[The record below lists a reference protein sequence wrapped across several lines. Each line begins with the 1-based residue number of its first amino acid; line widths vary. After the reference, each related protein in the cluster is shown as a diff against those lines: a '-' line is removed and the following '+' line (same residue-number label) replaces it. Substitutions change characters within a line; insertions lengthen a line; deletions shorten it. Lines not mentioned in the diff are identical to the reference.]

1 MAQLVWRA
9 LQSVGA
15 GTRLAHLFAMNF
27 RPRLLDTLPGY
38 NAVAFGKD
46 LAAGI
51 TVGIVALPLAMA
63 IAIAS
68 GLPPASGLWAAIL
81 GGLIVG
87 LLGGSNVQI
96 AGPANAFIVVVY
108 GIVLVHGVAGLMLA
122 TMMAGLLMILMG
134 ILRLGRLMRFVPDAL
149 ITGFTSAIAMIIL
162 ATQFKDALGLPLRDA
177 PADVGALLQAVAQA
191 LPQLSGAALLLSA
204 GAIAIMVAWN
214 RAALRIPRLGR
225 LPATLVALLG
235 LSILAYLFKL
245 PAETIGSRFGS
256 AFAQFQQWPQ
266 LQWPASSFS
275 ELIAKLPSLILPAL
289 TLAVLSGIESLL
301 CARIAD
307 DMQPQVKP
315 HAANQELVA
324 QGVANIVAP
333 LLGALPIT
341 GTIARTVTNL
351 RSGGQT
357 PVASMVHA
365 LTLLAIMILAAPLAV
380 HIPLAVLAGILLYLA
395 WNMAGWKELAQ
406 LHRKPREWRVVLL
419 VTFIVTLTFSLTWG
433 IACGLAASWAMGKLR
448 N

>member
-1 MAQLVWRA
+1 
-9 LQSVGA
+9 
-15 GTRLAHLFAMNF
+15 MNF

-38 NAVAFGKD
+38 NASTFGKD
-46 LAAGI
+46 VSAGI

-68 GLPPASGLWAAIL
+68 GLPPSAGLWAAIV

-108 GIVLVHGVAGLMLA
+108 GIVLAHGVSGLLLA
-122 TMMAGLLMILMG
+122 TLMAGAFMIVMG
-134 ILRLGRLMRFVPDAL
+134 VLRLGRLMRYVPDAL
-149 ITGFTSAIAMIIL
+149 IAGFTSAIAVIIL
-162 ATQFKDALGLPLRDA
+162 VTQLKDALGLPLLKP
-177 PADVGALLQAVAQA
+177 PADVWGLVQAVGSA
-191 LPQLSGAALLLSA
+191 LPKLSTAALLLSA
-204 GAIAIMVAWN
+204 STIAAMIIWSK
-214 RAALRIPRLGR
+214 AAARWPTWGR
-225 LPATLVALLG
+225 LPATMVALIA
-235 LSILAYLFKL
+235 LSLLAYAFKL
-245 PAETIGSRFGS
+245 PVETIGSRFG
-256 AFAQFQQWPQ
+256 AVFAQFRQWPSFQ
-266 LQWPASSFS
+266 FPQVAWHQW
-275 ELIAKLPSLILPAL
+275 PSLILPAL

-324 QGVANIVAP
+324 QGVANMAAP
-333 LLGALPIT
+333 LLGGLPVT

-357 PVASMVHA
+357 PIASMVHA
-365 LTLLAIMILAAPLAV
+365 LTLLAIMMVAAPLAV

-395 WNMAGWKELAQ
+395 WSMAGWKEFAQ
-406 LHRKPREWRVVLL
+406 LHRKPREWSVVLL
-419 VTFIVTLTFSLTWG
+419 VTFFITLALSLTWG
-433 IACGLAASWAMGKLR
+433 IAAGLLVSWVLKRGAAR
-448 N
+448 P

>member
-1 MAQLVWRA
+1 
-9 LQSVGA
+9 
-15 GTRLAHLFAMNF
+15 MNSRFQF
-27 RPRLLDTLPGY
+27 RPRLLDTLPSY
-38 NAVAFGKD
+38 NFAGLGKD
-46 LAAGI
+46 VAAGI

-68 GLPPASGLWAAIL
+68 GLPPASGLWAAIV

-122 TMMAGLLMILMG
+122 TMMAGLLMVVMG
-134 ILRLGRLMRFVPDAL
+134 VLRLGRLMRFVPDAL
-149 ITGFTSAIAMIIL
+149 IAGFTSAIAVIIL
-162 ATQFKDALGLPLRDA
+162 ATQLKDALGLPLVKP
-177 PADVGALLQAVAQA
+177 PADVGGLLQAVAQA
-191 LPQLSGAALLLSA
+191 LPQWGGAALFLSA
-204 GAIAIMVAWN
+204 SAIGILIAWN
-214 RAALRIPRLGR
+214 RFAPRIPALSR
-225 LPATLVALLG
+225 LPATMVALLA
-235 LSILAYLFKL
+235 LSLLAYAFQL
-245 PAETIGSRFGS
+245 PVETIGSRFGS
-256 AFAQFQQWPQ
+256 AFAQFQQWPS
-266 LQWPASSFS
+266 LQWPASSVAD
-275 ELIAKLPSLILPAL
+275 LLAKLPNLVLPAL

-315 HAANQELVA
+315 HAPNQELIA
-324 QGVANIVAP
+324 QGVANMAAP

-351 RSGGQT
+351 RSGGHT

-365 LTLLAIMILAAPLAV
+365 LTLLAIMLVAAPLAV

-395 WNMAGWKELAQ
+395 WNMAGWGELAQ
-406 LHRKPREWRVVLL
+406 LHKKPREWSVVLL
-419 VTFIVTLTFSLTWG
+419 ATFFITLAWSLTWG
-433 IACGLAASWAMGKLR
+433 IAAGLLASWVLGKLKS
-448 N
+448 